1 MNVVIYTTS
10 AQGGCYDYARQLHQ
24 AYSGHSLVDRC
35 VSLFPENADIPAR
48 RDFKKMLL
56 PDRTDSTKVWDKKRL
71 FIQRSLRNPIKLL
84 NYLRDKPP
92 SLVIFNDWEQIS
104 APLWVPL
111 FRGCFGDRHLYAV
124 ILHDPDRDAYPPNL
138 RTSQFCMRSMMR
150 LMDFGLYHEYLPTKS
165 YYASNGRTQYINVP
179 HGLYPSALP
188 DVAMHDF
195 IATQLQPG
203 LSYAAILGNIREEKN
218 YELAIRALQQFPQLG
233 LVIAGKASTRHIS
246 VDGYKSLAEE
256 LGVSSRIVWIERFLT
271 EGEMAAVI
279 ESVSWLLLYY
289 ASSFTSQSGVLN
301 TAAPMRKPII
311 ASDGTSSLASTLRR
325 FPIGLLAKPDSLPDL
340 CKVLARALDGFGPD
354 AADWAS
360 YLEYA
365 SWDSQVDAVLSAAKV
380 L

>member
-24 AYSGHSLVDRC
+24 AYSGHTLVDRC

-56 PDRTDSTKVWDKKRL
+56 PDRTDSPLAWDKKRL

-92 SLVIFNDWEQIS
+92 SLVIFNDWEQIT
-104 APLWVPL
+104 APLWAPL
-111 FRGCFGDRHLYAV
+111 FRSRFGSKHLYAI

-138 RTSQFCMRSMMR
+138 RTSQYCMGSMMR
-150 LMDFGLYHEYLPTKS
+150 LMDFALYHDFLPTKP
-165 YYASNGRTQYINVP
+165 YYAPNGRTQYLNVP
-179 HGLYPSALP
+179 HGLYPGAEP
-188 DVAMHDF
+188 DAAMLSF
-195 IATQLQPG
+195 MAEELQPS
-203 LSYAAILGNIREEKN
+203 LTYAAILGNIREEKN

-233 LVIAGKASTRHIS
+233 LVVAGKASTRHIS
-246 VDGYKSLAEE
+246 VAGYKALAED
-256 LGVSSRIVWIERFLT
+256 LGVSSQIIWIEKFLT

-279 ESVSWLLLYY
+279 QSVNWLLLYY
-289 ASSFTSQSGVLN
+289 ASTFTSQSGVLN

-311 ASDGTSSLASTLRR
+311 ASDGSSSLAATLRR

-354 AADWAS
+354 AADWAN

-365 SWDSQVDAVLSAAKV
+365 SWDSQIDTVLAAAKQ